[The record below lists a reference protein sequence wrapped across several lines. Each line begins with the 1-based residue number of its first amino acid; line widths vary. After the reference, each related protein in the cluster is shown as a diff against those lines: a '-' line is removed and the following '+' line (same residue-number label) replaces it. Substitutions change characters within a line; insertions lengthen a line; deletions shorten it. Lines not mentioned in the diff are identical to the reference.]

1 MADIVIIMGSKS
13 DMAQAR
19 QVAEAAGKL
28 GLTCE
33 MRIASAHKSP
43 AYLLQIL
50 ATYES
55 LDAQMSLQTPG
66 PRRVYVTIAGRSNAL
81 SGFVD
86 AAVTAPVIACPPYG
100 ERFGGA
106 DVFSSL
112 RMPSGVAPA
121 LVLEPDAAALL
132 AAKILGRRAEV
143 RKLQAEQTA
152 RLIADDQE
160 DRQSGDSPQGVKK
173 GTG

>member
-1 MADIVIIMGSKS
+1 MADIVIIMGSKT
-13 DMAQAR
+13 DMPQAR
-19 QVAEAAGKL
+19 QVVEAAGKL

-33 MRIASAHKSP
+33 IRVASAHKSP

-55 LDAQMSLQTPG
+55 LDAQNTAQTPG

-86 AAVTAPVIACPPYG
+86 AAVTAPVIACPPYSDK
-100 ERFGGA
+100 FGGT
-106 DVFSSL
+106 DVYSSL

-121 LVLEPDAAALL
+121 LVLEPEAAALL
-132 AAKILGRRAEV
+132 AAKMLGRRAEV
-143 RKLQAEQTA
+143 RRLQAEQTA
-152 RLIADDQE
+152 KLIADDQE
-160 DRQSGDSPQGVKK
+160 AR
-173 GTG
+173 